1 MEIKFETTITGD
13 YIILRK
19 AEISDAEDI
28 YSWRSGHSGRFLR
41 HPEGYSVAMQE
52 AWIKSRSD
60 KEINY
65 IIQDKKTLEK
75 VGMISIYEV
84 NTDDKVAEV
93 GRLLLS
99 DYYLTKSNP
108 YGLEAL
114 LLGYDYVFNIMNFRK
129 ITGIIAAVN
138 ITMLK
143 LQLFLGMKQEGYLE
157 KHTLEEILDGGHLD
171 RVFADSWAIDRV
183 EDGRLSY
190 CADTCGKVSSIDKIF
205 THEINDKSK
214 K

>member
-1 MEIKFETTITGD
+1 MEIKFDTTITGKF
-13 YIILRK
+13 IILRK
-19 AEISDAEDI
+19 AELSDAEDI

-65 IIQDKKTLEK
+65 IIYDKNTLEK
-75 VGMISIYEV
+75 VGMISIYNV
-84 NTDDKVAEV
+84 NNDDNVAEV

-114 LLGYDYVFNIMNFRK
+114 FLCYNYVFNVMSFRK
-129 ITGIIAAVN
+129 ITGVIASVN
-138 ITMLK
+138 NAMLK
-143 LQLFLGMKQEGYLE
+143 LQLYLGMQEEGYL
-157 KHTLEEILDGGHLD
+157 KRHTKINQEYKDLHILSL
-171 RVFADSWAIDRV
+171 FK
-183 EDGRLSY
+183 EDFGFFKNRIL
-190 CADTCGKVSSIDKIF
+190 ILL
-205 THEINDKSK
+205 KSFN
-214 K
+214 

>member
-1 MEIKFETTITGD
+1 MEIKFDTTITGEF
-13 YIILRK
+13 IILRK
-19 AEISDAEDI
+19 AELSDAQDI
-28 YSWRSGHSGRFLR
+28 FTWRSGHSGRFFR
-41 HPEGYSVAMQE
+41 HPEGYNVSMQE
-52 AWIKSRSD
+52 AWIKSRSE

-99 DYYLTKSNP
+99 DTYLTKSNP

-114 LLGYDYVFNIMNFRK
+114 LLGYNYVFNVMNFRK
-129 ITGIIAAVN
+129 ITGIIAAV
-138 ITMLK
+138 ITTMVK

-157 KHTLEEILDGGHLD
+157 KHTLINGNFEDLHIL
-171 RVFADSWAIDRV
+171 
-183 EDGRLSY
+183 
-190 CADTCGKVSSIDKIF
+190 SIFKDQFNNTYTKKINF
-205 THEINDKSK
+205 LLKSFK
-214 K
+214 

>member
-1 MEIKFETTITGD
+1 MGIKFDATITGEF
-13 YIILRK
+13 IILRK
-19 AEISDAEDI
+19 VELSDAQDI
-28 YSWRSGHSGRFLR
+28 FIWRSGRSGRFLR
-41 HPEGYSVAMQE
+41 HPEGYNVSMQE

-65 IIQDKKTLEK
+65 IIQDIKTLKK

-99 DYYLTKSNP
+99 DIYLTKSNP

-114 LLGYDYVFNIMNFRK
+114 FLAYNYVFNVMNFRK
-129 ITGIIAAVN
+129 VTGVIAAVN
-138 ITMLK
+138 FSMVK

-157 KHTLEEILDGGHLD
+157 KHTFINGDYEDLHILSLFKNQ
-171 RVFADSWAIDRV
+171 FA
-183 EDGRLSY
+183 
-190 CADTCGKVSSIDKIF
+190 KIY
-205 THEINDKSK
+205 TTKINFLLKSFK
-214 K
+214 